1 MKIKRS
7 CVRQFPFRVQ
17 YHCIGGTGRD
27 DISMQFASRDFRPC
41 WIYTWVAVK
50 LPLASPQSF
59 SYRNSTKL
67 NLVIYNLDGFH
78 VCSLTLYRFGRWC
91 ITCPQGVCPKILV
104 SFARRF
110 CIICPKI
117 LYHLPEDFVSFARRA
132 KKCVVCPKHTVSFAR
147 RNHLPA
153 RIARHTLKSS
163 SLKIRFYCKGQK

>member
-1 MKIKRS
+1 MYIHSSEALHHIWLFKPYK
-7 CVRQFPFRVQ
+7 
-17 YHCIGGTGRD
+17 
-27 DISMQFASRDFRPC
+27 DFFKNYMYGQKDR
-41 WIYTWVAVK
+41 ITYT
-50 LPLASPQSF
+50 
-59 SYRNSTKL
+59 
-67 NLVIYNLDGFH
+67 VI
-78 VCSLTLYRFGRWC
+78 RWC

-147 RNHLPA
+147 RNLYHLPA